1 MAEAAVG
8 RLVHHISAEE
18 HHVQKSRGR
27 RLGRRGLHVTHTPQ
41 FNTAAADDVVVV
53 GAHQYVKP
61 QMHLVM
67 DSFFRSAVLTRAH
80 PSNYQPAL
88 VYTIACDHAY
98 SNATNTLLNMQ
109 FASRMKI

>member
-1 MAEAAVG
+1 
-8 RLVHHISAEE
+8 
-18 HHVQKSRGR
+18 VQNSRGR
-27 RLGRRGLHVTHTPQ
+27 RLGKRGLRVTHTPQ
-41 FNTAAADDVVVV
+41 FATAAADDVVVV
-53 GAHQYVKP
+53 GAYQYAKS

-67 DSFFRSAVLTRAH
+67 ESFFRSLILTGAH
-80 PSNYQPAL
+80 PSNYQSAL